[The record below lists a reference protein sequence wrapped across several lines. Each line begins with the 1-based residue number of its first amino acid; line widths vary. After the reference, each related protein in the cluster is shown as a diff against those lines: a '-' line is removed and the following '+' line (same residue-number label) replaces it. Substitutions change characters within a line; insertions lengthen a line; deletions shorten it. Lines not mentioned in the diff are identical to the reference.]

1 MGDQERRPGMN
12 CDEFVE
18 LVTAY
23 LDGSLD
29 HDTDQRFTEHLAEC
43 DGCDRYLD
51 QIRTTIEAMGHLPSQ
66 SLAPE
71 TKDRLLSAFRNW
83 PVDGEPRP

>member
-1 MGDQERRPGMN
+1 MN

-23 LDGSLD
+23 LDGALD
-29 HDTDQRFTEHLAEC
+29 PRTERRFVEHLAEC

-51 QIRTTIEAMGHLPSQ
+51 QIRATVRTLASLPEH
-66 SLAPE
+66 SLPAQAR
-71 TKDRLLSAFRNW
+71 DRLLAAFRDW
-83 PVDGEPRP
+83 QR

>member
-1 MGDQERRPGMN
+1 MN

-29 HDTDQRFTEHLAEC
+29 PETGRRFAEHLAEC
-43 DGCDRYLD
+43 EGCERYLE
-51 QIRTTIEAMGHLPSQ
+51 QIRGTVRTLATLPSQ
-66 SLAPE
+66 SLGGQAR
-71 TKDRLLSAFRNW
+71 DRLLAAFR
-83 PVDGEPRP
+83 DFRR

>member
-1 MGDQERRPGMN
+1 MN

-29 HDTDQRFTEHLAEC
+29 PATARRFVEHFADC
-43 DGCDRYLD
+43 DGCDRYLE
-51 QIRTTIEAMGHLPSQ
+51 QIRRTIDALGHLPATG
-66 SLAPE
+66 LAPE
-71 TKDRLLSAFRNW
+71 ARDRLLTAFRDW
-83 PVDGEPRP
+83 DGG

>member
-1 MGDQERRPGMN
+1 MN

-23 LDGSLD
+23 LEGTLD
-29 HDTDQRFTEHLAEC
+29 EATERRFAGHLAEC

-51 QIRTTIEAMGHLPSQ
+51 QIRDTVGTLATLPDR
-66 SLAPE
+66 SLPAHAR
-71 TKDRLLSAFRNW
+71 DRLLAAFR
-83 PVDGEPRP
+83 DFQRP

>member
-1 MGDQERRPGMN
+1 MN

-23 LDGSLD
+23 LEGTLPPE
-29 HDTDQRFTEHLAEC
+29 TQQRFVEHLAEC

-51 QIRTTIEAMGHLPSQ
+51 QIRTTMENRGHLPAEH
-66 SLAPE
+66 LAPDAR
-71 TKDRLLSAFRNW
+71 DRLLAAFRSW
-83 PVDGEPRP
+83 PAS

>member
-1 MGDQERRPGMN
+1 MN

-23 LDGSLD
+23 LEGALPAE
-29 HDTDQRFTEHLAEC
+29 TERRFVEHLAEC

-51 QIRTTIEAMGHLPSQ
+51 QIRTTVGALGHLPAQ
-66 SLAPE
+66 SLSPE
-71 TKDRLLSAFRNW
+71 ARDQLLAAFRTW
-83 PVDGEPRP
+83 PSGTASA

>member
-1 MGDQERRPGMN
+1 VN

-23 LDGSLD
+23 LDGDLD
-29 HDTDQRFTEHLAEC
+29 SHTQRRFVEHLAEC

-51 QIRTTIEAMGHLPSQ
+51 QIRHTVRNLADLPRQ
-66 SLAPE
+66 SLPGQAR
-71 TKDRLLSAFRNW
+71 DRLLAAFRDW
-83 PVDGEPRP
+83 QAPPR